1 LIFGNSENNDNE
13 QLIISSDRKNKNFK
27 SNFFEMNLNEFNN
40 NLLNQNNEVKLSA
53 LFEIFQIDLNSNIAK
68 ANKQNKK
75 RQIYN
80 YSSKKSYR
88 TTKVK
93 KANQMIG
100 KNFSRKFC
108 DKNIKTKIKN
118 HYITFLL
125 TSLMK

>member
-1 LIFGNSENNDNE
+1 MIFDNSENNDNE
-13 QLIISSDRKNKNFK
+13 QLIISSDTKNKNFK

-40 NLLNQNNEVKLSA
+40 NLLNQNNEVKLSI
-53 LFEIFQIDLNSNIAK
+53 LYWNISNRFK
-68 ANKQNKK
+68 FK
-75 RQIYN
+75 
-80 YSSKKSYR
+80 YSKSYKQTKKDKFIIIHQKRAR

-108 DKNIKTKIKN
+108 HKNIKTKIKN